1 MMQTCKACGSEC
13 RKAQVALVLPA
24 GKRGRVCKRCAATGL
39 LVVASTVAPVM
50 RQEPLFSS
58 DPVNEV
64 ARTVRTW
71 ARLIGSEV
79 EAGAEKDSNEAT
91 ALFDTGRKQAF
102 EAVLQLIQRTKET
115 GT

>member
-1 MMQTCKACGSEC
+1 MQTCKACGSEC

-58 DPVNEV
+58 DPVNE
-64 ARTVRTW
+64 
-71 ARLIGSEV
+71 
-79 EAGAEKDSNEAT
+79 
-91 ALFDTGRKQAF
+91 GRAHRPH
-102 EAVLQLIQRTKET
+102 V
-115 GT
+115 GTPHWFGGRSRRRKR